1 MRSVLLAIAACA
13 ALFAVTVPASARSTT
28 TCPLSTTQ
36 ASSLVGGHLLRGS
49 PVPGDWCVFLATNPT
64 RILQLGPFPTSG
76 LPSLRIARSRNRGA
90 KEIALP
96 SAGAGAFVAI
106 RHPAGGTT
114 ANAYAPHVQIYLVL
128 GGRHRNSKVATLV
141 GRIFRAVY
149 KSEPRLRA

>member
-1 MRSVLLAIAACA
+1 MRAALLTVAACA
-13 ALFAVTVPASARSTT
+13 ALLAGTVPASARSKT
-28 TCPLSTTQ
+28 TCPLSTTT
-36 ASSLVGGHLLRGS
+36 ASRLVGGHLVRGT

-64 RILQLGPFPTSG
+64 KILQIGPFPTSE
-76 LPSLRIARSRNRGA
+76 LRSLRIARSRNRGA

-128 GGRHRNSKVATLV
+128 GGRYRNSKVATLV